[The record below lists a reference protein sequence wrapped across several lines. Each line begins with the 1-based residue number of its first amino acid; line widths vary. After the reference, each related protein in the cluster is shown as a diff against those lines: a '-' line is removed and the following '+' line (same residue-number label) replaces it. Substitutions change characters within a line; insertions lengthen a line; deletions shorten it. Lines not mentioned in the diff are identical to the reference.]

1 MKIRAAILKQSPVA
15 PPFAETR
22 PLAIEDVELDPPGPE
37 ELLVRIG
44 ATGLCHSDLSVIN
57 GDRPRQTPMIL
68 GHEAAGTVIGIG
80 SAIRDFAIGDRVVM
94 TFQPS
99 CGHCLPCAE
108 GRAALCIPGAEANGR
123 GVMMAGGV
131 RLHGARDHRDIH
143 HHCGISGYADHA
155 VVSRHSVVKVDA
167 PDVPFAE
174 LALFGC
180 AVQTGVGAVINTCR
194 AQPGQSVAIV
204 GLGGVGLAALL
215 GAVAAGAI
223 EIVAIDLSEQ
233 KLAIARELGATRVYN
248 ASGKDVI
255 ERVRADTRGGV
266 DHAVEVAGA
275 APAFDLA
282 YRITRR
288 GGQTVSAGLA
298 APTAEFRIPAVNIV
312 ADERTVKGSYMGSC
326 VPQRDIPRFINL
338 YRAGKLPVDRL
349 LTDVLSLDEINE
361 GFDRLDRGEAIR
373 QVVLFDPQEIA
384 LWRAKK
390 DGMTKNDC

>member
-1 MKIRAAILKQSPVA
+1 MA
-15 PPFAETR
+15 
-22 PLAIEDVELDPPGPE
+22 
-37 ELLVRIG
+37 
-44 ATGLCHSDLSVIN
+44 
-57 GDRPRQTPMIL
+57 
-68 GHEAAGTVIGIG
+68 
-80 SAIRDFAIGDRVVM
+80 
-94 TFQPS
+94 FQPS

-108 GRAALCIPGAEANGR
+108 GRPALCIPGAEANGK

-131 RLHGARDHRDIH
+131 RLHDERDRHDIH

-155 VVSRHSVVKVDA
+155 VVSRHSVVRVDA

-180 AVQTGVGAVINTCR
+180 AVQTGVGAIINTCR
-194 AQPGQSVAIV
+194 VQPGQSVAIV

-215 GAVAAGAI
+215 GAVAAGAT
-223 EIVAIDLSEQ
+223 EIIAIDLSQE
-233 KLAIARELGATRVYN
+233 KLAIARSLGATRTYN
-248 ASGKDVI
+248 ASGENVI
-255 ERVRADTRGGV
+255 EEVRKDTGGGV

-288 GGQTVSAGLA
+288 GGQTVSAGLTS
-298 APTAEFRIPAVNIV
+298 PTAEFRIPAVNVV

-326 VPQRDIPRFINL
+326 VPQRDIPRFISL

-349 LTDVLSLDEINE
+349 LTDVLSLDDINE

-373 QVVLFDPQEIA
+373 QVVLFDPQEITA
-384 LWRAKK
+384 WRSNK
-390 DGMTKNDC
+390 GGRVTK

>member
-1 MKIRAAILKQSPVA
+1 MKIRAAILKQSPA
-15 PPFAETR
+15 AAPFAQSR
-22 PLAIEDVELDPPGPE
+22 PLSIEEIELDPPGPE

-44 ATGLCHSDLSVIN
+44 AAGLCHSDLSVIN
-57 GDRPRQTPMIL
+57 GNRPRQTPMVL
-68 GHEAAGTVIGIG
+68 GHEAAGTVVEVGAG
-80 SAIRDFAIGDRVVM
+80 IRDLAPGDRVVM

-108 GRAALCIPGAEANGR
+108 GRPALCIPGAEANGK

-131 RLHGARDHRDIH
+131 RLHDEHDRHDIH

-155 VVSRHSVVKVDA
+155 VVSRHSVVRVDA

-180 AVQTGVGAVINTCR
+180 AVQTGVGAIINTCR
-194 AQPGQSVAIV
+194 VQPGQSVAIV

-215 GAVAAGAI
+215 GAVAVGAT
-223 EIVAIDLSEQ
+223 EIIAIDLSQE
-233 KLAIARELGATRVYN
+233 KLAIARSLGATRTYN
-248 ASGKDVI
+248 ASGENVI
-255 ERVRADTRGGV
+255 EEVRKDTGGGV

-298 APTAEFRIPAVNIV
+298 SPTAEFRIPAVNVV

-326 VPQRDIPRFINL
+326 VPQRDIPRFISL

-349 LTDVLSLDEINE
+349 LTDVLSLDDINE
-361 GFDRLDRGEAIR
+361 GFDRLDCGEAIR
-373 QVVLFDPQEIA
+373 QVVLFDPQEITA
-384 LWRAKK
+384 WRNNK
-390 DGMTKNDC
+390 GVRVTK

>member
-1 MKIRAAILKQSPVA
+1 VGEPSEFSR
-15 PPFAETR
+15 PPL
-22 PLAIEDVELDPPGPE
+22 PQHPPGPE

-44 ATGLCHSDLSVIN
+44 AAGLCHSDLSVIN
-57 GDRPRQTPMIL
+57 GNRPRQTPMVL
-68 GHEAAGTVIGIG
+68 GHEAAGTVVEVGT
-80 SAIRDFAIGDRVVM
+80 AIRDLAPGDRVVM

-108 GRAALCIPGAEANGR
+108 GRPALCIPGAEANGK

-131 RLHGARDHRDIH
+131 RLHDEHDRHDIH

-155 VVSRHSVVKVDA
+155 VVSRHSVVRVDA

-180 AVQTGVGAVINTCR
+180 AVQTGVGAIINTCR
-194 AQPGQSVAIV
+194 VQPGQSVAIV

-215 GAVAAGAI
+215 GAVAAGAT
-223 EIVAIDLSEQ
+223 EIIAIDLSQE
-233 KLAIARELGATRVYN
+233 KLAIARSLGATRTYN
-248 ASGKDVI
+248 ASGENVI
-255 ERVRADTRGGV
+255 EEVRKDTGGGV

-298 APTAEFRIPAVNIV
+298 SPTAEFRIPAVNVV

-326 VPQRDIPRFINL
+326 VPQRDIPRFISL

-349 LTDVLSLDEINE
+349 LTDVLSLDDINE

-373 QVVLFDPQEIA
+373 QVVLFDPQEITA
-384 LWRAKK
+384 WRSNKGGCA
-390 DGMTKNDC
+390 TK

>member
-1 MKIRAAILKQSPVA
+1 MKIRAAILKQSPA
-15 PPFAETR
+15 AAPFAQSR
-22 PLAIEDVELDPPGPE
+22 PLSIEEIELDPPGPE

-44 ATGLCHSDLSVIN
+44 AAGLCHSDLSVIN
-57 GDRPRQTPMIL
+57 GNRPRQTPMVL
-68 GHEAAGTVIGIG
+68 GHEAAGTVVEVGAG
-80 SAIRDFAIGDRVVM
+80 IRDLAPGDRVVM

-108 GRAALCIPGAEANGR
+108 GRPALCIPGAEANGK

-131 RLHGARDHRDIH
+131 RLHDEHDRHDIH

-155 VVSRHSVVKVDA
+155 VVSRHSVVRVDA

-180 AVQTGVGAVINTCR
+180 AVQTGVGAIINTCR
-194 AQPGQSVAIV
+194 VQPGQSVAIV

-215 GAVAAGAI
+215 GAVAAGAT
-223 EIVAIDLSEQ
+223 EIIAIDLSQE
-233 KLAIARELGATRVYN
+233 KLAIARSLGATRTYN
-248 ASGKDVI
+248 ASGENVI
-255 ERVRADTRGGV
+255 EEVRKDTGGGV

-298 APTAEFRIPAVNIV
+298 SPTAEFRIPAVNVV

-326 VPQRDIPRFINL
+326 VPQRDIPRFISL

-349 LTDVLSLDEINE
+349 LTDVLSLDDINE
-361 GFDRLDRGEAIR
+361 GFDRLDCGEAIR
-373 QVVLFDPQEIA
+373 QVVLFDPQEITA
-384 LWRAKK
+384 WRNNK
-390 DGMTKNDC
+390 GVRVTK

>member
-1 MKIRAAILKQSPVA
+1 
-15 PPFAETR
+15 
-22 PLAIEDVELDPPGPE
+22 
-37 ELLVRIG
+37 
-44 ATGLCHSDLSVIN
+44 
-57 GDRPRQTPMIL
+57 
-68 GHEAAGTVIGIG
+68 
-80 SAIRDFAIGDRVVM
+80 M

-108 GRAALCIPGAEANGR
+108 GRPALCIPGAEANGK

-131 RLHGARDHRDIH
+131 RLHDEHDRHDIH

-155 VVSRHSVVKVDA
+155 VVSRHSVVRVDA

-180 AVQTGVGAVINTCR
+180 AVQTGVGAIINTCR
-194 AQPGQSVAIV
+194 VQPGQSVAIV

-215 GAVAAGAI
+215 GAVAAGAT
-223 EIVAIDLSEQ
+223 EIIAIDLSQE
-233 KLAIARELGATRVYN
+233 KLAIARSLGATRTYN
-248 ASGKDVI
+248 ASGENVI
-255 ERVRADTRGGV
+255 EEVRKDTGGGV

-298 APTAEFRIPAVNIV
+298 SPTAEFRIPAVNVV
-312 ADERTVKGSYMGSC
+312 ADERTVKGSYIS
-326 VPQRDIPRFINL
+326 L

-349 LTDVLSLDEINE
+349 LTDVLSLDDINE

-373 QVVLFDPQEIA
+373 QVVLFDPQEITA
-384 LWRAKK
+384 WRSNKGGCA
-390 DGMTKNDC
+390 TK

>member
-1 MKIRAAILKQSPVA
+1 MKIRAAILKQSPA
-15 PPFAETR
+15 AAPFAQSR
-22 PLAIEDVELDPPGPE
+22 PLSIEEIELDPPGPE

-44 ATGLCHSDLSVIN
+44 AAGLCHSDLSVIN
-57 GDRPRQTPMIL
+57 GNRPRQTPMVL
-68 GHEAAGTVIGIG
+68 GHEAAGTVVEVGAG
-80 SAIRDFAIGDRVVM
+80 IRDLAPGDRVVM

-108 GRAALCIPGAEANGR
+108 GRPVLCIPGAEANGK

-131 RLHGARDHRDIH
+131 RLHDEHDRHDIH

-155 VVSRHSVVKVDA
+155 VVSRHSVVRVDA

-180 AVQTGVGAVINTCR
+180 AVQTGVGAIINTCR
-194 AQPGQSVAIV
+194 VQPGQSVAIV

-215 GAVAAGAI
+215 GAVAVGAT
-223 EIVAIDLSEQ
+223 EIIAIDLSQE
-233 KLAIARELGATRVYN
+233 KLAIARSLGATRTYN
-248 ASGKDVI
+248 ASGENVI
-255 ERVRADTRGGV
+255 EEVRKDTGGGV

-298 APTAEFRIPAVNIV
+298 SPTAEFRIPAVNVV

-326 VPQRDIPRFINL
+326 VPQRDIPRFISL

-349 LTDVLSLDEINE
+349 LTDVLSLDDINE
-361 GFDRLDRGEAIR
+361 GFDRLDCGEAIR
-373 QVVLFDPQEIA
+373 QVVLFDPQEITA
-384 LWRAKK
+384 WRNNK
-390 DGMTKNDC
+390 GVRVTK